1 MSNLYRSSKSNEHK
15 TIQLKPVQVQQEP
28 EIHNDDHEVDTEA
41 ILNEKLAEAE
51 KKLADAKQQAEQ
63 IINDAYSQVNQEREQ
78 FEQEKQTA
86 YKQAH
91 DQGYQEGFQKGEKQ
105 GEAQYN
111 ELIDKT
117 NSVIEK
123 ANLDYHEHI
132 KSAEDTILLI
142 AMKASEKIV
151 HQHLQEDESRLM
163 PIIQEA
169 IEEVSDQ
176 PEIKVYVHVNQ
187 YQMVLDYKAS
197 LQAMLNNYSTLSIYP
212 KKSIKDFG
220 CVIETEQGQ
229 IDTSIDTQLNELKR
243 TLLNEVER

>member
-1 MSNLYRSSKSNEHK
+1 MSNLYRSSKSDEHK
-15 TIQLKPVQVQQEP
+15 TIQLKPIQVQQEP
-28 EIHNDDHEVDTEA
+28 EIHNDHEVDTEA

-63 IINDAYSQVNQEREQ
+63 IINDAHNQVNQEREQ
-78 FEQEKQTA
+78 FEQEKETA

-91 DQGYQEGFQKGEKQ
+91 DQGYQEGFQKGEKL
-105 GEAQYN
+105 GETQYN
-111 ELIDKT
+111 ELIDKA

-123 ANLDYHEHI
+123 TNLDYHEHI

-142 AMKASEKIV
+142 AMKAAEKIV
-151 HQHLQEDESRLM
+151 HQHLQENESRLM

-176 PEIKVYVHVNQ
+176 PEIKVYVHVTQ
-187 YQMVLDYKAS
+187 FQMVLDHKES

-212 KKSIKDFG
+212 KKSIEEFG